1 MPRST
6 LAWVI
11 AYLVVIALVCS
22 LSVGILACCGA
33 APSSPNAAPALFNPA
48 LRSAPTSPQ
57 TGAAGQ

>member
-11 AYLVVIALVCS
+11 AYLIVVALVCS

-33 APSSPNAAPALFNPA
+33 APLSPNPVPALFNPA

-57 TGAAGQ
+57 SGAPNR